1 VTDPL
6 QTRDRLCAASYT
18 CVARYGMAKT
28 TIEDVARESGISR
41 ATIYRHFPG
50 GRDELLRATV
60 SWELGRYLGRLADE
74 VRDAQR
80 LDELLERGLV
90 FARRSVL
97 EHEVLQKMLET
108 EPERLLPLLTVES
121 QRTLPFIA
129 AFLLPY
135 LARERDEG
143 RLRADLDLEQAA
155 DYLARAILSL
165 IGAEGRFDLH
175 DPSEVHDLV
184 ARELLAGLRG

>member
-1 VTDPL
+1 VSDPL
-6 QTRDRLCAASYT
+6 QTRDRLCAASYR

-50 GRDELLRATV
+50 GRDELLQATV
-60 SWELGRYLGRLADE
+60 SWELGRYFGRLADE

-90 FARRSVL
+90 FARQSVL

-135 LARERDEG
+135 LGREREQG

-184 ARELLAGLRG
+184 ARELLAGLRA

>member
-1 VTDPL
+1 
-6 QTRDRLCAASYT
+6 
-18 CVARYGMAKT
+18 
-28 TIEDVARESGISR
+28 
-41 ATIYRHFPG
+41 
-50 GRDELLRATV
+50 
-60 SWELGRYLGRLADE
+60 
-74 VRDAQR
+74 
-80 LDELLERGLV
+80 
-90 FARRSVL
+90 VL

-143 RLRADLDLEQAA
+143 RLRADLDIEQAA

-175 DPSEVHDLV
+175 DPGEVHDLV
-184 ARELLAGLRG
+184 ARELLAGLRTRA